1 LPAGARVFLTGRT
14 LESLEEVAE
23 QIRSV
28 GREAETAQID
38 ALDETA
44 VDEHA
49 DTPDSPCSDQR
60 RLP

>member
-23 QIRSV
+23 QIRSA

-38 ALDETA
+38 ALDEKA
-44 VDEHA
+44 LAGHA
-49 DTPDSPCSDQR
+49 DTPDFPCSEHW